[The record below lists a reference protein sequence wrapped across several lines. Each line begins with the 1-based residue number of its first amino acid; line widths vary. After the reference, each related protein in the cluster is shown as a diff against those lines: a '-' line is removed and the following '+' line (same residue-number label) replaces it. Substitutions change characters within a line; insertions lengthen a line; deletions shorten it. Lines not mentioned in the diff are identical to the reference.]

1 MNPEKCLKFLKN
13 NRTLN
18 KGKTI
23 TNNMLNINCIKN
35 KQKNLPKKI
44 INTPLDK
51 FVKYND
57 KNKKKKLE
65 KNSKETKKENKCNN
79 SKKFIQKKRNFSCIH
94 NINTNNCTINNNINY
109 SNNNNINFNMINN
122 NININNNKFLTKQS
136 SKCDNNNNKNKIR
149 KKMILSEIN
158 TNCYNTNITSL
169 NTEISKIVGVG
180 ENNISSYFDIN
191 NNKNLIN
198 DNNKQYKNNSNKNII
213 KCTTEKF
220 YSNNNS
226 YHHEHGAK
234 KSEENKNRTKIIF
247 INYQNFR
254 RNNTRLR
261 TNSRTQINNGLN
273 GKAKPLHQ
281 LPKRKFNNSQTNIIM
296 NNMKKSFYTTYLY
309 TGLSN
314 SKNDLQKGLKYH
326 SNNNTI
332 NKNSQNKKYFNISK
346 DNSILNLTGSFNSQK
361 HIFSDGINLF
371 FENNENDSNLKKIIK
386 KNKSSIL
393 DNTRK
398 NTCKG
403 DIHLTSIKELLS
415 NKFIRDLNNIQN
427 NLEKNLNQNKNSK
440 IKKFK
445 IMKDSFDN
453 FLKLLNQTLLKNAY
467 NAIVTFLK
475 KIYVGYNELITSI
488 STENQKLKKI
498 NTDLTEKKETIEKK
512 YSELEKMIEE
522 KQEKLKSLE
531 QKFVSLINYVNT
543 NTDLKD
549 YSISNDK
556 DFTLKAKSMEEG
568 EIIATIEEIEQDV
581 KNGKIY
587 KMNKNNLDDLD
598 ALYFFDKI
606 KMAPQRSY
614 SEIEMPSLNLYKKLK
629 NANRKEGEAAAKN
642 KIGIINI
649 SDIKFT
655 SNYFNKFKQAFEN
668 VE

>member
-1 MNPEKCLKFLKN
+1 MNQEKYLKFLKN
-13 NRTLN
+13 NRTIN

-23 TNNMLNINCIKN
+23 TKNMLNINCIKN
-35 KQKNLPKKI
+35 NQKNNPKKI

-51 FVKYND
+51 FVSIKYND
-57 KNKKKKLE
+57 VKKKTE
-65 KNSKETKKENKCNN
+65 KNSKEKKEKYKDNKSSNKN
-79 SKKFIQKKRNFSCIH
+79 FIQKKRNYSYIH
-94 NINTNNCTINNNINY
+94 NLNANNCTINNNINY

-136 SKCDNNNNKNKIR
+136 SKCDNNNKNKIR

-169 NTEISKIVGVG
+169 NNEISKIVG
-180 ENNISSYFDIN
+180 ENNITSYFDIN
-191 NNKNLIN
+191 NKNIIN
-198 DNNKQYKNNSNKNII
+198 DSKHYKNNSNKNII
-213 KCTTEKF
+213 KCTTEK
-220 YSNNNS
+220 YLSNNNS
-226 YHHEHGAK
+226 YHYDHSK
-234 KSEENKNRTKIIF
+234 KSDENKNKTKIIF

-254 RNNTRLR
+254 RNNTRLKN
-261 TNSRTQINNGLN
+261 NSRTQINNGLN
-273 GKAKPLHQ
+273 GRGKPLHQ

-314 SKNDLQKGLKYH
+314 SKNDPQKTLKYN
-326 SNNNTI
+326 SNNTTI
-332 NKNSQNKKYFNISK
+332 NKNSQNKKYFNLSK

-361 HIFSDGINLF
+361 HIFTDGINLF
-371 FENNENDSNLKKIIK
+371 FENNENDTNLKKIIK

-398 NTCKG
+398 NTG
-403 DIHLTSIKELLS
+403 EHLSSIKDLLS
-415 NKFIRDLNNIQN
+415 NKFIRDLNNIYN
-427 NLEKNLNQNKNSK
+427 NLEKNLNQNMHNNSK

-445 IMKDSFDN
+445 IIKNSFEN
-453 FLKLLNQTLLKNAY
+453 FLKLLNQNLLKNAY
-467 NAIVTFLK
+467 NVLVNFLK
-475 KIYVGYNELITSI
+475 RIYSGYNELITSI

-498 NTDLTEKKETIEKK
+498 NTNLTEKKEKIEKK
-512 YSELEKMIEE
+512 YLDLEKMIEE
-522 KQEKLKSLE
+522 KQEKLKILE
-531 QKFVSLINYVNT
+531 QKFISLINYVNT
-543 NTDLKD
+543 NTNLKD

-568 EIIATIEEIEQDV
+568 EIISTVEEIEQDV
-581 KNGKIY
+581 KNGKIF

-614 SEIEMPSLNLYKKLK
+614 SEIEMPSLNLFKKLK
-629 NANRKEGEAAAKN
+629 NANRKEGEAMAKN
-642 KIGIINI
+642 KLGIINI